1 MATSVYTSG
10 SILIKIYM
18 LKDFFMKKMVES
30 QMKGI
35 PEEQKQK
42 VLEMVSKNPEF
53 FNKIAEEVKKEIDN
67 GKDQMS
73 ATIEVVSRYKEE
85 LKKIL

>member
-1 MATSVYTSG
+1 
-10 SILIKIYM
+10 M

>member
-1 MATSVYTSG
+1 
-10 SILIKIYM
+10 M

-53 FNKIAEEVKKEIDN
+53 FSKIAEEVKKEMDN

-73 ATIEVVSRYKEE
+73 ATMEVVSKYKEE
-85 LKKIL
+85 LKKFI